1 MDREICY
8 KEKYYQIESRERTEA
23 LPDFEWINQALQCF
37 LSLIQRR
44 LVSPLPVNYELREL
58 RP

>member
-37 LSLIQRR
+37 LSLISASSRKPASGK
-44 LVSPLPVNYELREL
+44 L
-58 RP
+58 